1 VPQVTIRDGDFGAGG
16 LATFSGEELLLPD
29 PARPGLKMLVPMAE
43 IAEINSI
50 DADPADRL
58 KNAAKLGARGFVL
71 AGPIG
76 VARGLFAA
84 TKVHEVVFKVVLEDG
99 RHFVAAAEAKIFA
112 ELHSAQI
119 AARFAKFAGAI
130 PTAADDL
137 IAKYVETR
145 APEGESV
152 APEAPP
158 PVTPQ
163 PVEPRRGQDSTRPVF
178 GRRGR

>member
-1 VPQVTIRDGDFGAGG
+1 VPQFTIRDGDFGAGG

-29 PARPGLKMLVPMAE
+29 PARPGLKMLVAMAE
-43 IAEINSI
+43 IAEVNSI
-50 DADPADRL
+50 DTDPADRL

-76 VARGLFAA
+76 VVRGLFAA
-84 TKVHEVVFKVVLEDG
+84 TKVHEVVFKVVLDDG
-99 RHFVAAAEAKIFA
+99 RYFVAAVDAKTYA

-119 AARFAKFAGAI
+119 TARFAKFAEAV

-145 APEGESV
+145 APEGESI

-158 PVTPQ
+158 VTAP
-163 PVEPRRGQDSTRPVF
+163 PVEPRRGLDDARPVF

>member
-1 VPQVTIRDGDFGAGG
+1 
-16 LATFSGEELLLPD
+16 
-29 PARPGLKMLVPMAE
+29 MLVPMAE

-50 DADPADRL
+50 DTAPGERL
-58 KNAAKLGARGFVL
+58 KNAAKLGARGFVF

-99 RHFVAAAEAKIFA
+99 RHFVAAADAKIFA
-112 ELHSAQI
+112 DLHSAQI
-119 AARFAKFAGAI
+119 AARFAKFAEAL

-137 IAKYVETR
+137 IAKYVEKR
-145 APEGESV
+145 APDGESI
-152 APEAPP
+152 APP
-158 PVTPQ
+158 LVTPP
-163 PVEPRRGQDSTRPVF
+163 PVEPRRDLDGVRPVF

>member
-1 VPQVTIRDGDFGAGG
+1 VPQFIIKDGDFGAGG

-29 PARPGLKMLVPMAE
+29 PTRPGLKTLVPLAE
-43 IAEINSI
+43 IVEINSI
-50 DADPADRL
+50 ETEPGARL

-76 VARGLFAA
+76 VARGFFAA

-99 RHFVAAAEAKIFA
+99 RHFVAAADAKIFS

-119 AARFAKFAGAI
+119 AARFAKFAEAA
-130 PTAADDL
+130 PTAADNL
-137 IAKYVETR
+137 IAKYIQTG
-145 APEGESV
+145 APDGDSV
-152 APEAPP
+152 TPEAAP
-158 PVTPQ
+158 PVTP
-163 PVEPRRGQDSTRPVF
+163 PRVEARRGLDGARPVF